1 MKKIGII
8 GSGIVARVLAK
19 GFIKHGYNVMVGS
32 RDKTKREQ
40 IQNETGAP
48 TGTFEETALFG
59 DILILAV
66 KGTAS
71 ISVISTLINGL
82 KGKTVIDTTNPID
95 DKPAVNGVIKY
106 FTTLDESLLERLQK
120 TAPEVNFVKAFNSVG
135 NAFMIDP
142 GFEVKPTMFICGNND
157 QAKKEVTLLIEKVGW
172 EVEDMGD
179 AESARAIEPLC
190 MLWCIPGLREN
201 KWNHAFKLLK
211 NNQ

>member
-19 GFIKHGYNVMVGS
+19 GFIKHGYNIMVGS
-32 RDKTKREQ
+32 RDKTKYDQ
-40 IQNETGAP
+40 IQKETGAL
-48 TGTFEETALFG
+48 TGNFGETVQYG
-59 DILILAV
+59 EILILAV

-71 ISVISTLINGL
+71 ESVISTLSGRL
-82 KGKTVIDTTNPID
+82 SGKTVIDATNPID
-95 DKPAVNGVIKY
+95 DKPAVNGVIQY
-106 FTTLDESLLERLQK
+106 FTTLEESLFERLQK
-120 TAPEVNFVKAFNSVG
+120 MAPDVNFVKAFNSVG

-142 GFEVKPTMFICGNND
+142 DFEIKPTMFICGNNS
-157 QAKKEVTLLIEKVGW
+157 QAKKDVTLLIEKVGW
-172 EVEDMGD
+172 EVEDMGN

-211 NNQ
+211 KNN

>member
-32 RDKTKREQ
+32 RDKTKYDQ
-40 IQNETGAP
+40 IHQETGAL
-48 TGTFEETALFG
+48 TGKFEETVQYG
-59 DILILAV
+59 EILILAV

-71 ISVISTLINGL
+71 ESVISTLSGRL
-82 KGKTVIDTTNPID
+82 SGKTVIDATNPID
-95 DKPAVNGVIKY
+95 DKPAVNGVIQY
-106 FTTLDESLLERLQK
+106 FTTLEESLFERLQK
-120 TAPEVNFVKAFNSVG
+120 MAPDVNFVKAFNSVG

-142 GFEVKPTMFICGNND
+142 YFEIKPTMFICGNNN
-157 QAKKEVTLLIEKVGW
+157 QAKKDVTLLIEKVGW
-172 EVEDMGD
+172 EVEDMGN

-211 NNQ
+211 KNN

>member
-19 GFIKHGYNVMVGS
+19 GFIKHGYNIMVGS
-32 RDKTKREQ
+32 RDKTKYDQ
-40 IQNETGAP
+40 IQKETGAL
-48 TGTFEETALFG
+48 TGNFEETVQYG
-59 DILILAV
+59 EILILAV

-71 ISVISTLINGL
+71 ESVISTLSGRL
-82 KGKTVIDTTNPID
+82 SGKTVIDATNPIE
-95 DKPAVNGVIKY
+95 DKPAVNGVIQY
-106 FTTLDESLLERLQK
+106 FTTLEESLFERLQK
-120 TAPEVNFVKAFNSVG
+120 MAPDVNFVKAFNSVG

-142 GFEVKPTMFICGNND
+142 DFEIKPTMFICGNNS
-157 QAKKEVTLLIEKVGW
+157 QAKKDVTLLIEKVGW
-172 EVEDMGD
+172 EVEDMGN

-211 NNQ
+211 NNN